1 MSDYIR
7 ESETREQKRQR
18 MKRKRRI
25 VMRNRIIVLVVI
37 LIIVL
42 LSLFMCNSKKD
53 DSEKTTTEIK
63 TTKVETTNIEQTK
76 QMETET
82 ISTGLTEDEEGQSDP
97 LFLQKDPRWA
107 NVNYGDNTIGG
118 AGCGPVCLSMVAFSL
133 TRDDTITPIKVAKY
147 AEKNGHYV
155 KNAGTAWSL
164 FTAGGEHFGLKVN
177 GLSISESEMKNSLDN
192 GAKLILSVKPG
203 VFSKG
208 HHIIEIY
215 GYDNDGFKVNEP
227 LSRKRSARKYKFDE
241 FKGIIKAIWAYNN

>member
-1 MSDYIR
+1 MSDYKR
-7 ESETREQKRQR
+7 ESETREEKRLR
-18 MKRKRRI
+18 MKRERRR
-25 VMRNRIIVLVVI
+25 VMTNRIIVLVVI

-42 LSLFMCNSKKD
+42 LSLFMCNLKKGNK
-53 DSEKTTTEIK
+53 EEQ
-63 TTKVETTNIEQTK
+63 TTKVETTKNPQTT
-76 QMETET
+76 QVETT
-82 ISTGLTEDEEGQSDP
+82 AIPKGLTEDEEGQSDP

-107 NVNYGDNTIGG
+107 NVKYGDSTIGG

-147 AEKNGHYV
+147 AEQNGHYV

-177 GLSISESEMKNSLDN
+177 GLSISESEMKNALDK

-203 VFSKG
+203 VFSRG

-215 GYDNDGFKVNEP
+215 GYDKDGFKVNEP
-227 LSRKRSARKYKFDE
+227 LSTKRSAKKYKFDQ